1 MKLRSIIYSIG
12 QGFKS
17 IWRNKMFSLASVATM
32 TACIFLFGIFYSL
45 GVNFSGMLKDVEES
59 VAVTVF
65 FEKGI
70 TQEQKDAIG
79 NEIKARPEVSS
90 YKYVSGDQAFKT
102 VIKDFYGGNK
112 ELAESFAD
120 DNPLADSDN
129 YQIFMKD
136 VSSQQKLV
144 TYLGKLQGVREVHQS
159 EVAARTLTDF
169 SRLISAIFGSV
180 IIILIAVA
188 IFLISNTITV
198 GISVR
203 KEEIAIMKLIGAK
216 DSFVK
221 APFIVEGVVIG
232 LSGSIIPLIIL
243 WFMYRN
249 LIVYIATKYQ
259 FLSSLFKFVPETS
272 VFKTLVPIALVL
284 GVGIGYVGSRFTL
297 HRHLNV

>member
-1 MKLRSIIYSIG
+1 MKLRSIMYSIG

-32 TACIFLFGIFYSL
+32 TACIFLFGIFFSL
-45 GVNFSGMLKDVEES
+45 GVNFSGMLKNVEES

-79 NEIKARPEVSS
+79 NDIKARTEVSS
-90 YKYVSGDQAFKT
+90 YKYVSGKQAFDT

-144 TYLGKLQGVREVHQS
+144 TYLSKLQGVREVHQS
-159 EVAARTLTDF
+159 EAAARTLTDF
-169 SRLISAIFGSV
+169 SRLISVIFGSV

-216 DSFVK
+216 DSFVR
-221 APFIVEGVVIG
+221 APFIVEGIVIG

-243 WFMYRN
+243 WFMYKN
-249 LIVYIATKYQ
+249 LIVYIASKYQ
-259 FLSSLFKFVPETS
+259 FLSNLFKFVPETS
-272 VFKTLVPIALVL
+272 VFKTLVPIALIL
-284 GVGIGYVGSRFTL
+284 GVGIGYIGSRFTL

>member
-1 MKLRSIIYSIG
+1 MKLRSIMYSIG

-32 TACIFLFGIFYSL
+32 TACIFLFGIFFSL
-45 GVNFSGMLKDVEES
+45 GVNFSGMLKNVEES

-79 NEIKARPEVSS
+79 NDIKARTEVSS
-90 YKYVSGDQAFKT
+90 YKYVSGKQAFDT

-129 YQIFMKD
+129 YQIFMND

-144 TYLGKLQGVREVHQS
+144 TYLSKLQGVREVHQS
-159 EVAARTLTDF
+159 EAAARTLTDF
-169 SRLISAIFGSV
+169 SRLISVIFGSV

-216 DSFVK
+216 DSFVR
-221 APFIVEGVVIG
+221 APFIVEGIVIG

-243 WFMYRN
+243 WFMYKN
-249 LIVYIATKYQ
+249 LIVYIASKYQ
-259 FLSSLFKFVPETS
+259 FLSNLFKFVPETS
-272 VFKTLVPIALVL
+272 VFKTLVPIALIL
-284 GVGIGYVGSRFTL
+284 GVGIGYIGSRFTL

>member
-45 GVNFSGMLKDVEES
+45 GVNFSSILKDVEES

-169 SRLISAIFGSV
+169 SRLISVIFGSV

>member
-1 MKLRSIIYSIG
+1 MRLRSILYSIG

-32 TACIFLFGIFYSL
+32 TACIFLFGIFFSL
-45 GVNFSGMLKDVEES
+45 GVNFSGMLKNVEES

-65 FEKGI
+65 FEKG
-70 TQEQKDAIG
+70 TSQEQKDAIG
-79 NEIKARPEVSS
+79 NDIKARTEVSS
-90 YKYVSGDQAFKT
+90 YKYVSGKQAFDT

-112 ELAESFAD
+112 ELAESFAN

-144 TYLGKLQGVREVHQS
+144 TYLSKLQGVREVHQS

-169 SRLISAIFGSV
+169 SRLISVIFGSV

-216 DSFVK
+216 DSFVR

-243 WFMYRN
+243 WFMYKN
-249 LIVYIATKYQ
+249 LIVYIASKYQ
-259 FLSSLFKFVPETS
+259 FLSNLFKFVPETS
-272 VFKTLVPIALVL
+272 VFKTLVPIALIL
-284 GVGIGYVGSRFTL
+284 GVGIGYIGSRFTL

>member
-1 MKLRSIIYSIG
+1 MRLRSILYSIG

-32 TACIFLFGIFYSL
+32 TACIFLFGIFFSL
-45 GVNFSGMLKDVEES
+45 GVNFSGMLKNVEES

-70 TQEQKDAIG
+70 SQEQKDAIG
-79 NEIKARPEVSS
+79 NDIKARTEVSS
-90 YKYVSGDQAFKT
+90 YKYVSGKQAFDT

-112 ELAESFAD
+112 ELAESFAN

-144 TYLGKLQGVREVHQS
+144 TYLSKLQGVREVHQS

-169 SRLISAIFGSV
+169 SRLISVIFGSV

-216 DSFVK
+216 DSFVR

-243 WFMYRN
+243 WFMYKN
-249 LIVYIATKYQ
+249 LIVYIASKYQ
-259 FLSSLFKFVPETS
+259 FLSNLFKFVPETS
-272 VFKTLVPIALVL
+272 VFKTLVPIALIL
-284 GVGIGYVGSRFTL
+284 GVGIGYIGSRFTL

>member
-1 MKLRSIIYSIG
+1 
-12 QGFKS
+12 
-17 IWRNKMFSLASVATM
+17 MFSLASVATM
-32 TACIFLFGIFYSL
+32 TACIFLFGIFFSL
-45 GVNFSGMLKDVEES
+45 GVNFSGMLKNVEES

-79 NEIKARPEVSS
+79 NDIKARTEVSS
-90 YKYVSGDQAFKT
+90 YKYVSGKQAFDT

-144 TYLGKLQGVREVHQS
+144 TYLSKLQGVREVHQS

-169 SRLISAIFGSV
+169 SRLISVIFGSV

-216 DSFVK
+216 DSFVR
-221 APFIVEGVVIG
+221 APFIVEGIVIG

-243 WFMYRN
+243 WFMYKN
-249 LIVYIATKYQ
+249 LIVYIASKYQ
-259 FLSSLFKFVPETS
+259 FLSNLFKFVPETS
-272 VFKTLVPIALVL
+272 VFKTLVPIALIL
-284 GVGIGYVGSRFTL
+284 GVGIGYIGSRFTL

>member
-169 SRLISAIFGSV
+169 SRLISVIFGSV

>member
-1 MKLRSIIYSIG
+1 MRLSSIIYSIG

-45 GVNFSGMLKDVEES
+45 GVNFSGMLSDVEKN

-65 FEKGI
+65 FEKGL
-70 TQEQKDAIG
+70 TQEQKDTIG
-79 NEIKARPEVSS
+79 DEIKARPEVSS
-90 YKYVSGDQAFKT
+90 YKYVSGDKALKT
-102 VIKDFYGGNK
+102 VIKDFYKGNK
-112 ELAESFAD
+112 ELAKSFAN

-144 TYLGKLQGVREVHQS
+144 DYLSKLDGVREVHQS
-159 EVAARTLTDF
+159 EIAAKTLTDF
-169 SRLISAIFGSV
+169 SRLISMIFGSV
-180 IIILIAVA
+180 IVILVAVA

-216 DSFVK
+216 DSFVR
-221 APFIVEGVVIG
+221 APFVVEGVTIG
-232 LSGSIIPLIIL
+232 LSGSVIPLVIL
-243 WFMYRN
+243 WFMYKN
-249 LIVYIATKYQ
+249 MIVYIAAKYQ
-259 FLSSLFKFVPETS
+259 FLSSLFEFVPENL
-272 VFKTLVPIALVL
+272 VFKTLVPISLIL
-284 GVGIGYVGSRFTL
+284 GVGIGYIGSRFTL